1 MCFQLIISHSIEPPF
16 LVTLIHSEDVWNRV
30 LIVNNVTWVC
40 SFAWTILSPSPEKP
54 CCQSRRPQRALDV
67 CSHIAPSCWDE
78 STDKLV
84 CMWDCFSLFN
94 LFPLFLNDLFVYKWL
109 CFVIN
114 WPWYGIV
121 VSEFWMSPVV
131 CTQITAKRLSL
142 LVTRKQKPDLFLNG
156 LGKAQNMQER

>member
-1 MCFQLIISHSIEPPF
+1 MCFQVIINHSIEPSF
-16 LVTLIHSEDVWNRV
+16 LVTLIHSEDVCSEGSAHLHGPSCLHHLTSSVADRGDHRGLWMCV
-30 LIVNNVTWVC
+30 LT
-40 SFAWTILSPSPEKP
+40 L
-54 CCQSRRPQRALDV
+54 L
-67 CSHIAPSCWDE
+67 PSCWNE

-94 LFPLFLNDLFVYKWL
+94 LFIYFFNYLLVYKRL
-109 CFVIN
+109 YFVIN
-114 WPWYGIV
+114 LFRYWIA

>member
-1 MCFQLIISHSIEPPF
+1 MCFQLIISHSIELPF
-16 LVTLIHSEDVWNRV
+16 LVTLTHPEEVWNRV
-30 LIVNNVTWVC
+30 VVAHNVTWVC
-40 SFAWTILSPSPEKP
+40 SFAWTILSPSPDKQ
-54 CCQSRRPQRALDV
+54 CCRSRRPQMALDV
-67 CSHIAPSCWDE
+67 CSHIVPSCWNE

-94 LFPLFLNDLFVYKWL
+94 LFLYFLNDLLVYKWL
-109 CFVIN
+109 YFVIN
-114 WPWYGIV
+114 LLRYWIA